1 MTNVTV
7 PLPESLLEFVDR
19 QVNEHK
25 ADSRAGFIRR
35 LIAERIENE
44 ILEAHIEAVK
54 EYRSGKLYTGSL
66 RKFKRK
72 R

>member
-7 PLPESLLEFVDR
+7 PLSESLLEFVDR
-19 QVNEHK
+19 QVDDHK

-44 ILEAHIEAVK
+44 ILEAHIEAV
-54 EYRSGKLYTGSL
+54 EAYRQGKTL
-66 RKFKRK
+66 RGNLRDYRK
-72 R
+72 K

>member
-7 PLPESLLEFVDR
+7 PLPEALLEFVDR
-19 QVNEHK
+19 QVDEHK

-35 LIAERIENE
+35 LIAEKLESE
-44 ILEAHIEAVK
+44 ILEAHLEAVK
-54 EYRSGKLYTGSL
+54 EFRRGKTLKGNL
-66 RKFKRK
+66 RDYASR